1 MKMQRLKTII
11 NFIDHNSIVADI
23 GTDHGVVPI
32 YLVEENIA
40 KKVIATDISKP
51 SLEKLKNKLQDKS
64 GSLNIETRCS
74 DGLESILPFEVDT
87 IVISGMGGVLIEEI
101 LSHSINIAK
110 TANRIIL
117 QPNNGADHLRRWLL
131 NNGFYIV
138 EEKDLYENKKYY
150 TVLSVQ
156 TGIERTYSD
165 KEYLY
170 GRRLIESQSPVL
182 FQYLKSLQKEKEIIL
197 SKLIKVGSS
206 SAETRIDELKK
217 EIKEIEEVLENYDT

>member
-217 EIKEIEEVLENYDT
+217 EITEIEEVLENYDT

>member
-32 YLVEENIA
+32 YLVEEKIA

-74 DGLESILPFEVDT
+74 DGLESILPFEADT

-101 LSHSINIAK
+101 LSHSIDIAK
-110 TANRIIL
+110 TANKIIL

-131 NNGFYIV
+131 NNGFYIA

-150 TVLSVQ
+150 TVLCVQ
-156 TGIERTYSD
+156 TGIERAYSD

-170 GRRLIESQSPVL
+170 GRRLIENQSPVL

-206 SAETRIDELKK
+206 SAEKRMDELKK
-217 EIKEIEEVLENYDT
+217 EIKEIEEVLEHYDT